1 MLLTNSS
8 SFYRLDE
15 LFVQLVWRACLQQL
29 AARPDQCA
37 EVRRITW
44 QSPRQQRY
52 VNRDLEPTELCVNL
66 SDPRAHRGERK
77 DPRAAA
83 DEGGPQCTVVHVRT
97 VTSAP
102 GGRAAGASATNAAGP
117 GGGGGGPAAAER
129 RALTRVY

>member
-15 LFVQLVWRACLQQL
+15 LFVQLVWRARLQQL

-52 VNRDLEPTELCVNL
+52 RY
-66 SDPRAHRGERK
+66 RR
-77 DPRAAA
+77 
-83 DEGGPQCTVVHVRT
+83 
-97 VTSAP
+97 
-102 GGRAAGASATNAAGP
+102 GGRRRYVSWRNRVVDAGH
-117 GGGGGGPAAAER
+117 R
-129 RALTRVY
+129 